1 MEQLD
6 NTQQTLSYVT
16 VAYAMMF
23 YAAATIL
30 LAGLV
35 IKVTRYVRQHPR
47 LRTRAYPS
55 SESRMVTTLRAAS
68 DIAFFRGTFFT
79 DRVQW
84 IFSACFHFGLLLV
97 LLRHLR
103 YALDPA
109 WVGPILWK
117 GGRWPSRSGI

>member
-47 LRTRAYPS
+47 LRT
-55 SESRMVTTLRAAS
+55 
-68 DIAFFRGTFFT
+68 
-79 DRVQW
+79 
-84 IFSACFHFGLLLV
+84 
-97 LLRHLR
+97 
-103 YALDPA
+103 
-109 WVGPILWK
+109 GPIRAWK
-117 GGRWPSRSGI
+117 AGW